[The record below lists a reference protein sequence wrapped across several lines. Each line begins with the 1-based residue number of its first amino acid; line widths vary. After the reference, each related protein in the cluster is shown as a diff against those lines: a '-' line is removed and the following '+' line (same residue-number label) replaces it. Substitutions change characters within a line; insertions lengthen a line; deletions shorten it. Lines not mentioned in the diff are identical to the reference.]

1 MHLVRAAIDWSS
13 VRARLGLLPTL
24 EPPWERH
31 WHGSFALPLD
41 RCGAAAYEGNRCRAL
56 RRAPAAGCGVPLSV
70 AARQTVLP
78 AAHADTNQIRPPQWE
93 NAREPQHRRLPVVQ
107 GANSRLR

>member
-1 MHLVRAAIDWSS
+1 MRRVRAAIDQSS
-13 VRARLGLLPTL
+13 ALARLGLLPTL

-31 WHGSFALPLD
+31 WHGSFARPLD

-78 AAHADTNQIRPPQWE
+78 AAHADKNQTRLKKGA
-93 NAREPQHRRLPVVQ
+93 NAREPQHRRLP
-107 GANSRLR
+107 A

>member
-1 MHLVRAAIDWSS
+1 MRRVRAAIDQSS
-13 VRARLGLLPTL
+13 APARLGLLPTL

-56 RRAPAAGCGVPLSV
+56 RRAPAAGCGVALSV

-78 AAHADTNQIRPPQWE
+78 AAHADTNLIRPPQWG
-93 NAREPQHRRLPVVQ
+93 NVREPRHRRLPVLP

>member
-1 MHLVRAAIDWSS
+1 MRRVRAAIDQSS
-13 VRARLGLLPTL
+13 ALARLGLLPTL

-78 AAHADTNQIRPPQWE
+78 AAHEDTTLTPPPKGE
-93 NAREPQHRRLPVVQ
+93 NPREPRLRRLPV
-107 GANSRLR
+107 

>member
-1 MHLVRAAIDWSS
+1 MRRVRAAIDQSS
-13 VRARLGLLPTL
+13 ALARLGLLPTL

-56 RRAPAAGCGVPLSV
+56 RRPPAPGGGVPRGG
-70 AARQTVLP
+70 AARKKALP
-78 AAHADTNQIRPPQWE
+78 PAHEEKTLTPPPQGG
-93 NAREPQHRRLPVVQ
+93 NAREPRHRRL
-107 GANSRLR
+107 